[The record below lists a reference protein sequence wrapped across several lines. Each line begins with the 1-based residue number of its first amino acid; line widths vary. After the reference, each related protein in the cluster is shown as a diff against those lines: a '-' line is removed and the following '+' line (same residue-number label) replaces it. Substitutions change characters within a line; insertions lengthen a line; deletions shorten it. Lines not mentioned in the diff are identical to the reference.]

1 MKRNPVTGIRVFLGI
16 LLALGSTAPSS
27 VLGQD
32 VGPGVR
38 DAFFRALGEHFELPV
53 EEVAIVGSWQLD
65 PDEIPVV
72 LFLSQRAGVPPD
84 ALIGLRRR
92 GHSWQEIGGRFG
104 LGVQVF
110 FIPLPQDG
118 PMGTLTRIYG
128 EFRSKP
134 SSEWNE
140 IELNDNEALYLVNL
154 RVLSEQIGVPP
165 LRVLES
171 REEAGSFLGALA
183 SLLGRDPQA

>member
-84 ALIGLRRR
+84 ALIGLRKR

-171 REEAGSFLGALA
+171 REEAGSFLGAFA
-183 SLLGRDPQA
+183 SLLGRDPF